1 MPLLHILRQKLFQLT
16 VSERNK
22 MKKISV
28 IIAGRHYTSITL
40 EEEFYEILLSIAKE
54 KNLSINALVTEIDIN
69 RKENNNLSSAIRIFI
84 LEHLK
89 QQIKRPS

>member
-1 MPLLHILRQKLFQLT
+1 MT

-40 EEEFYEILLSIAKE
+40 EEEFYEILLNVAQE
-54 KNLSINALVTEIDIN
+54 KKLSINALVTEIDIMRN
-69 RKENNNLSSAIRIFI
+69 EKNNLSSAIRIYI
-84 LEHLK
+84 LEYLK
-89 QQIKRPS
+89 QKILRLSQ

>member
-1 MPLLHILRQKLFQLT
+1 
-16 VSERNK
+16 

-40 EEEFYEILLSIAKE
+40 EEEFYDTLFSIAKTQG
-54 KNLSINALVTEIDIN
+54 KSINALVTEIDMLRN
-69 RKENNNLSSAIRIFI
+69 EKNNLSSAIRIYI

-89 QQIKRPS
+89 QQLKRPS

>member
-1 MPLLHILRQKLFQLT
+1 MT

-40 EEEFYEILLSIAKE
+40 EEEFYEILLNIAQE
-54 KNLSINALVTEIDIN
+54 KKLSINALVTEIDIMRN
-69 RKENNNLSSAIRIFI
+69 EKNNLSSAIRIYI
-84 LEHLK
+84 LEYLK
-89 QQIKRPS
+89 QKILRLSQ

>member
-1 MPLLHILRQKLFQLT
+1 
-16 VSERNK
+16 

-40 EEEFYEILLSIAKE
+40 EEEFYEVLHTIAKE

-69 RKENNNLSSAIRIFI
+69 RNENNNLSSAIRIFI

-89 QQIKRPS
+89 QQLKRPS

>member
-1 MPLLHILRQKLFQLT
+1 MT

-40 EEEFYEILLSIAKE
+40 ENEFYTILQEIAEEQSK
-54 KNLSINALVTEIDIN
+54 SINALVTDIDIN
-69 RKENNNLSSAIRIFI
+69 RDENKNLSSAIRVFV
-84 LEHLK
+84 LEYLTNK
-89 QQIKRPS
+89 IKKLS